1 MLGFSAVR
9 RYKRGMRALFFLPLL
24 ACAAD
29 SQDESLASC
38 DQSGERE
45 VLLLTTI
52 SFPREKDGVTNGFNL
67 DDDVSVEG
75 GSTGC
80 GVGDQISLDGE
91 EGIDNS
97 FAKLRPALDAT
108 EASALDDIV
117 QEAINGGGLLVMVQL
132 DGVDSLD
139 NDDCVDVSITAGLG
153 DPLRG
158 PDGQILSGQT
168 FERDPEAE
176 VSQLKG
182 AAIVDGVLEGGP
194 IALGLPF
201 QFLDADVIFS
211 LQSGLI
217 RLELDPDGAHT
228 GIVGGGTPTEEISAL
243 AHNTG
248 IDETVEAVLDS
259 LLSYNADLA
268 PDETDTCTEIS
279 VTLEFEAADAFFLE

>member
-1 MLGFSAVR
+1 
-9 RYKRGMRALFFLPLL
+9 MRALFFLPLL
-24 ACAAD
+24 ACASDA
-29 SQDESLASC
+29 QDDPQDTC
-38 DQSGERE
+38 DQTGERE

-52 SFPREKDGVTNGFNL
+52 AFPRETDGVTNGFNL

-80 GVGDQISLDGE
+80 GVADQLSEDGE

-108 EASALDDIV
+108 EASALDAIV

-132 DGVDSLD
+132 DGVDSLE
-139 NDDCVDVSITAGLG
+139 NDDCVDVSITGGLG

-158 PDGQILSGQT
+158 PNGQILSGQT
-168 FERDPEAE
+168 FERDPEAA

-182 AAIVDGVLEGGP
+182 AAIVDGVLQGGP
-194 IALGLPF
+194 IALALPF

-211 LQSGLI
+211 LQGGLI

-228 GIVGGGTPTEEISAL
+228 GMVGGGTPTEEISAL

-248 IDETVEAVLDS
+248 IDETVEAVLDT

-268 PDETDTCTEIS
+268 PDETDACAEIS
-279 VTLEFEAADAFFLE
+279 VTLEFEAASAFFLE